1 MPVIQSAQAN
11 SVGTKG
17 VRNALIA
24 TSTTKTRCSHP
35 YARSVIHGALG
46 LNIATS
52 MVYPRINKKTPGSLL
67 EGSHGRPSA
76 GGVFAMVER
85 LGNNY
90 SDSHVY
96 VNPRG

>member
-1 MPVIQSAQAN
+1 
-11 SVGTKG
+11 
-17 VRNALIA
+17 
-24 TSTTKTRCSHP
+24 
-35 YARSVIHGALG
+35 
-46 LNIATS
+46 